1 MKIWITRHGQT
12 NLNRAHLM
20 QGRTDEPLNST
31 GISQAQA
38 MRSLLLAEYGG
49 LRFDA
54 VFSSPLKR
62 AVETASIIGGIPAE
76 EVRID
81 SRLIETDFG
90 IYEKRKYYLM
100 GPAMT
105 LYWAL
110 PELFPAPASFETI
123 ASMVS
128 RSRSF
133 LSELGTYPYENVLLA
148 CHGGILRAL
157 CGCLED
163 RPNGIRWRPKAGN
176 CEVRI
181 YESPDGGHKNP
192 VVHKLPK

>member
-1 MKIWITRHGQT
+1 MTDGIVSNMEGMNTMKIWIARHGQT
-12 NLNRAHLM
+12 DLNYARRM

-110 PELFPAPASFETI
+110 P
-123 ASMVS
+123 
-128 RSRSF
+128 
-133 LSELGTYPYENVLLA
+133 GLA
-148 CHGGILRAL
+148 GVC
-157 CGCLED
+157 
-163 RPNGIRWRPKAGN
+163 P
-176 CEVRI
+176 
-181 YESPDGGHKNP
+181 S
-192 VVHKLPK
+192 